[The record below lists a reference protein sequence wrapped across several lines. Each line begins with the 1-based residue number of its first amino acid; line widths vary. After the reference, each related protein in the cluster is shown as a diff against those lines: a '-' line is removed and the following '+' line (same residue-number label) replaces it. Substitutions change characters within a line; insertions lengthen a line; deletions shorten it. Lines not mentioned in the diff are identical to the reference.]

1 MIIVIGSRKGGSGKS
16 TIATNIACALAKT
29 SKVMLVDADH
39 QPTSSEWWEERL
51 DHKELPIIQSVQKY
65 GKIQSQLIE
74 FEKVYDYV
82 LVDCSGKDSI
92 ELRNALSC
100 ANILLIPVRPSQPDL
115 NTLPYIHDL
124 IDEILTINPKLKSYV
139 LLTQAPTNPKIDSI
153 KSAKEVFNDYPKLI
167 PISQILFDRQIYR
180 DAMAEGKG
188 VIEAGNDKASEE
200 IRGLI
205 KEIFDGNY

>member
-16 TIATNIACALAKT
+16 TIATNIACTLARSFKI
-29 SKVMLVDADH
+29 MLVDADH

-51 DHKELPIIQSVQKY
+51 EHKDLPTIQSVQKY

-74 FEKVYDYV
+74 FNKVYDHV

-92 ELRNALSC
+92 ELRNALTC
-100 ANILLIPVRPSQPDL
+100 ADILLVPVRPSQPDL
-115 NTLPYIHDL
+115 NTLPYVNDL
-124 IDEILTINPKLKSYV
+124 IDEILNFNPKLKSYV

-153 KSAKEVFNDYPKLI
+153 KSAKEVFNDYQNLI
-167 PISQILFDRQIYR
+167 PVSQIIYDRQIYR

-188 VIEAGNDKASEE
+188 VVETGNDKANDE
-200 IRGLI
+200 IKGLV
-205 KEIFDGNY
+205 KEILNGNN